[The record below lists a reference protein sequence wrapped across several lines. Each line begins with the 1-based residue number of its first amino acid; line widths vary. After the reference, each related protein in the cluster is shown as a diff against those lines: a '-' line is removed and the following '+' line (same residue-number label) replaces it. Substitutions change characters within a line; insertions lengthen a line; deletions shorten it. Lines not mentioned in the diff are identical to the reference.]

1 MGLPSVDFGFSNS
14 YEYLFQNKKIIN
26 DIDIYSEET
35 RCNFMKKK
43 KMERNLNN
51 DKCLACLM
59 DFPGSSDGKE
69 SAYNAGDQGFD
80 PCIGKIL

>member
-1 MGLPSVDFGFSNS
+1 
-14 YEYLFQNKKIIN
+14 
-26 DIDIYSEET
+26 
-35 RCNFMKKK
+35 MKKK